1 MRLLKRYMI
10 AAVTFAVMAAFSLS
24 AANVKLGDEQFSMY
38 LPELSGK
45 RVAVFSNQSGIVG
58 DKVLKGRGTDL
69 NAPKV
74 YGPHLVDVLKNRKH
88 VNVTVIFSPEHGFR
102 GNADAGAKVGDS
114 IDGATGIKIVSLYG
128 APGRPNREDIGLFD
142 VLLVDIQDVGLRY
155 YTYYVT
161 MYRLMNICA
170 ASGKKV
176 IVLDRPNP
184 NGFYV
189 DGPVLDMKY
198 KSGVGALPIPVV
210 HGMTLGELALM
221 INGEGWL
228 EGGKQCELTVVP
240 CKGYTHDTKYSLIM
254 PPSPNLKTMRAV
266 YLYASTCYFEGSVV
280 SLGRGTEHPFEMY
293 GSPDMRLFSY
303 KFVPRSMPGALHPDY
318 EGQECSGVDLTTL
331 TYEEIWRNGINLNYI
346 VNAYSMLMSLP
357 GADRERGLLPDGRPF
372 FGRNPFIDKLIG
384 NSWVREMIIDGCSPE
399 DIKSMWKDDVE
410 RFKSLR
416 RKYLLYNE

>member
-1 MRLLKRYMI
+1 MI

-128 APGRPNREDIGLFD
+128 ASGRPNREDIGLFD

-240 CKGYTHDTKYSLIM
+240 CKGYTHATKYSLIM

-293 GSPDMRLFSY
+293 GSPDMSLFSY

-318 EGQECSGVDLTTL
+318 EGQECRGVDLTTL

-372 FGRNPFIDKLIG
+372 FGRNLFIDKLIG
-384 NSWVREMIIDGCSPE
+384 NSWVREKIIDGCSPE
-399 DIKSMWKDDVE
+399 DIKSIWQEDVE

>member
-114 IDGATGIKIVSLYG
+114 IDGVTGIKIVSLYG

-240 CKGYTHDTKYSLIM
+240 CKGYTHATKYSLIM

-303 KFVPRSMPGALHPDY
+303 KFVPQSMPGALHPDY
-318 EGQECSGVDLTTL
+318 EGQECRGVDLTTL

-357 GADRERGLLPDGRPF
+357 GADRERALLPDGRPF

-384 NSWVREMIIDGCSPE
+384 NSWVREKIIDGCSPE

>member
-1 MRLLKRYMI
+1 MI

-128 APGRPNREDIGLFD
+128 TPGRPNREDIDLFD

-228 EGGKQCELTVVP
+228 EGGKQCDLTVVP
-240 CKGYTHDTKYSLIM
+240 CKGYTHATKYSLIM

-293 GSPDMRLFSY
+293 GSPDMSLFSY

-318 EGQECSGVDLTTL
+318 EGQECCGVDLTTL

-372 FGRNPFIDKLIG
+372 FGRNSFIDKLIG
-384 NSWVREMIIDGCSPE
+384 NSWVREKIIDGCSPE

>member
-1 MRLLKRYMI
+1 MI

-114 IDGATGIKIVSLYG
+114 IDGVTGIKIVSLYG

-240 CKGYTHDTKYSLIM
+240 CKGYTHATKYSLIM

-303 KFVPRSMPGALHPDY
+303 KFVPQSMPGALHPDY
-318 EGQECSGVDLTTL
+318 EGQECRGVDLTTL

-357 GADRERGLLPDGRPF
+357 GADRERALLPDGRPF

-384 NSWVREMIIDGCSPE
+384 NSWVREKIIDGCSPE

>member
-1 MRLLKRYMI
+1 
-10 AAVTFAVMAAFSLS
+10 
-24 AANVKLGDEQFSMY
+24 
-38 LPELSGK
+38 
-45 RVAVFSNQSGIVG
+45 
-58 DKVLKGRGTDL
+58 
-69 NAPKV
+69 
-74 YGPHLVDVLKNRKH
+74 
-88 VNVTVIFSPEHGFR
+88 
-102 GNADAGAKVGDS
+102 
-114 IDGATGIKIVSLYG
+114 
-128 APGRPNREDIGLFD
+128 
-142 VLLVDIQDVGLRY
+142 
-155 YTYYVT
+155 
-161 MYRLMNICA
+161 
-170 ASGKKV
+170 
-176 IVLDRPNP
+176 
-184 NGFYV
+184 
-189 DGPVLDMKY
+189 
-198 KSGVGALPIPVV
+198 
-210 HGMTLGELALM
+210 
-221 INGEGWL
+221 
-228 EGGKQCELTVVP
+228 
-240 CKGYTHDTKYSLIM
+240 M

-318 EGQECSGVDLTTL
+318 EGQECSGVDLTSL

-384 NSWVREMIIDGCSPE
+384 NSWVREKIIDGCSPE

>member
-1 MRLLKRYMI
+1 MI

-58 DKVLKGRGTDL
+58 DKVLKGRGPDL

-128 APGRPNREDIGLFD
+128 APGRPNSEDIDLFD

-170 ASGKKV
+170 ESGKKV

-189 DGPVLDMKY
+189 DGPGHEIQVRRGRA
-198 KSGVGALPIPVV
+198 S
-210 HGMTLGELALM
+210 
-221 INGEGWL
+221 
-228 EGGKQCELTVVP
+228 
-240 CKGYTHDTKYSLIM
+240 DTG
-254 PPSPNLKTMRAV
+254 RAWN
-266 YLYASTCYFEGSVV
+266 
-280 SLGRGTEHPFEMY
+280 
-293 GSPDMRLFSY
+293 D
-303 KFVPRSMPGALHPDY
+303 
-318 EGQECSGVDLTTL
+318 
-331 TYEEIWRNGINLNYI
+331 
-346 VNAYSMLMSLP
+346 
-357 GADRERGLLPDGRPF
+357 
-372 FGRNPFIDKLIG
+372 IG
-384 NSWVREMIIDGCSPE
+384 
-399 DIKSMWKDDVE
+399 
-410 RFKSLR
+410 
-416 RKYLLYNE
+416 